1 MNVLD
6 MYFDLI
12 SNEIDNVSFN
22 SDLID
27 DDELIYL
34 MWEEEEDAF

>member
-12 SNEIDNVSFN
+12 SDEIDSISFN
-22 SDLID
+22 PDLID

-34 MWEEEEDAF
+34 TWEDDRE